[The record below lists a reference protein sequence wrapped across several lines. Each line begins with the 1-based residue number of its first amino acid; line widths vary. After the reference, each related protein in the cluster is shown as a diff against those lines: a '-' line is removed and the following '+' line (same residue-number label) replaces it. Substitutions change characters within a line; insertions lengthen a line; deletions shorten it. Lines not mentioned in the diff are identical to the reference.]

1 MEKLTVERLGLGQ
14 MGTNCYLVMN
24 RDTKELLVIDPAA
37 QADHIRQRVS
47 DMGGKPAAV
56 LLTHGHYDHIGAA
69 REVCEMYGISCYA
82 LKEEEGLLA
91 SESMNLSRMFG
102 HPMTLRPD
110 QWLQDGQE
118 LIMAG
123 RSLCVL
129 ATPGH
134 TAGGTSYYFPQ
145 EGILFS
151 GDTLFCGSVGRS
163 DFPTGSAAT
172 LVRSIREKLL
182 VLPDETAVYPGHESD
197 TTIGYEKKY
206 NPFL

>member
-1 MEKLTVERLGLGQ
+1 MEKLTVERLGVGQ

-24 RDTKELLVIDPAA
+24 RDTKELLVIDPGA
-37 QADHIRQRVS
+37 QADRIRLKVS

-69 REVCEMYGISCYA
+69 KQVCEMYGISCYA

-91 SESMNLSRMFG
+91 SETMNLSGMFG

-118 LIMAG
+118 LTMAG
-123 RSLCVL
+123 RSLRVL

-134 TAGGTSYYFPQ
+134 TAGGASYYFPQ
-145 EGILFS
+145 EGVLFS

-163 DFPTGSAAT
+163 DFPTGSAAI